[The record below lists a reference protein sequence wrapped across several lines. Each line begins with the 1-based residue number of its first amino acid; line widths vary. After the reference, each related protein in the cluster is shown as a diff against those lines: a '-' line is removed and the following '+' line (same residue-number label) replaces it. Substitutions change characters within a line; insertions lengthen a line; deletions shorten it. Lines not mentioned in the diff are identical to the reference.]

1 MGADSR
7 PVSRRL
13 QEIVVAA
20 KALPATSQAGCQAR
34 RKRMGICLG
43 TRRRACRS
51 VIGPLERASAVPR
64 RAPSGHKGSGGGESA
79 RSPEASGW

>member
-43 TRRRACRS
+43 TRRRACVGR
-51 VIGPLERASAVPR
+51 
-64 RAPSGHKGSGGGESA
+64 
-79 RSPEASGW
+79 